1 MHYLNEIIKISFIVF
16 FLSIYYMTSYLNKYD
31 YYLPI
36 LDGLKANELKQFK
49 LKYSRLNKIKLNYHG
64 KCGKI
69 LKNGKAN
76 NKRDLVMFAYNSSKI
91 KKNLK
96 RALMVYIVIDSIKRS
111 IPNAKKICFVPK
123 NSFNDFVIKII
134 KKNDILIIKEKDLLN
149 IHLVSSRFLYEYKYL
164 KKNINFFD
172 RVIHA
177 DLTDIYF
184 FSDVF
189 KTLKPNQLIMN
200 KECGENSVFGKKGNF
215 ILKHKA
221 VIKWFNESFGVN
233 KTIVNL
239 FKKINPKVINAG
251 VIMGDAKEYLH
262 FLDIFVKNLDY
273 TKAYKFGY
281 DQMLINVLFYTGVF
295 NKIDIKFDSCTQ
307 RSCFNSKL
315 KLNKKILKFYFKNGC
330 SPVLIHKL
338 FL

>member
-1 MHYLNEIIKISFIVF
+1 
-16 FLSIYYMTSYLNKYD
+16 
-31 YYLPI
+31 
-36 LDGLKANELKQFK
+36 
-49 LKYSRLNKIKLNYHG
+49 
-64 KCGKI
+64 
-69 LKNGKAN
+69 
-76 NKRDLVMFAYNSSKI
+76 
-91 KKNLK
+91 
-96 RALMVYIVIDSIKRS
+96 
-111 IPNAKKICFVPK
+111 
-123 NSFNDFVIKII
+123 
-134 KKNDILIIKEKDLLN
+134 
-149 IHLVSSRFLYEYKYL
+149 
-164 KKNINFFD
+164 
-172 RVIHA
+172 
-177 DLTDIYF
+177 
-184 FSDVF
+184 
-189 KTLKPNQLIMN
+189 MN

-221 VIKWFNESFGVN
+221 VIKWFNESFGIN